1 MSDSYTIQAWE
12 AVKGL
17 RVVYRLYPLI
27 GAGAAG
33 GTLLVN
39 AAGANTFGVDTEIV
53 PATIAD
59 EFWFCQVTVTACS
72 VAENYVCSIDTTIH
86 TRVLF
91 QFRCSCTLITPNLA
105 PFEPLYPVR
114 VPPLTQVTGRCA
126 SVSGAD
132 TVSVS
137 VLVAV
142 GL

>member
-1 MSDSYTIQAWE
+1 MSDAYTMQSVE
-12 AVKGL
+12 AIKGL

-27 GAGAAG
+27 AGGVAAG
-33 GTLLVN
+33 VLLVN
-39 AAGANTFGVDTEIV
+39 AAGANTFGVDTEVV

-72 VAENYVCSIDTTIH
+72 IAENYVCSIDTLTH

-91 QFRCSCTLITPNLA
+91 QFRCSCTLVTPNLA
-105 PFEPLYPVR
+105 PLSPPYPVR

-132 TVSVS
+132 TISVS
-137 VLVAV
+137 VLVAI